1 MTCTHVTS
9 RVLCIDVLP
18 RRGPSWRCAARRV
31 FSALSH
37 RSPPEGPMPN
47 EDIDWTRLDSL
58 EKYRSYTRYVR
69 AAEEADRRDVWW
81 KTYRKYR
88 EEEKNAAVET
98 VNIGL
103 PYQRPSRKTEVKE
116 RKKVLLENKKNPE
129 MERDNRLRTFRIPLE
144 RVKTQWEQTNG
155 PYHIKR
161 LAEHYGIY
169 KDLFPMAYFVPRVML
184 RVAYGEDSS
193 AAVHYGNHLTPSQ
206 AAQAPEVHFEA
217 EENSLWT
224 LLLTSPDEH
233 LLDGEQEYLH
243 WLVGNIPG
251 NSVSSGEELC
261 PYISPFPARGT
272 GFHRYIYILFKQEH
286 PVNFSSDLRPS
297 PCFCLKERTFRTL
310 DFYRKHQDIMTPA
323 GLAFFQCQWD
333 QSVSHT
339 FHTLLNMREPV
350 FEYDR
355 PPVYH
360 PPQRKY
366 PQGQPLRYLDRYR
379 DGAQNT
385 FGIY

>member
-1 MTCTHVTS
+1 MALRGAAC
-9 RVLCIDVLP
+9 VLLRTAVDAGLKSHARGLRSTAVL
-18 RRGPSWRCAARRV
+18 GYW
-31 FSALSH
+31 
-37 RSPPEGPMPN
+37 SPPQGPMPN
-47 EDIDWTRLDSL
+47 EDIDCTQLDSL
-58 EKYRSYTRYVR
+58 EKYRSYTRYVT
-69 AAEEADRRDVWW
+69 AAEEADRKDVWW

-88 EEEKNAAVET
+88 EEEKKEAVKP

-103 PYQRPSRKTEVKE
+103 PYQRPSRKTQVKE
-116 RKKVLLENKKNPE
+116 RKKVVLENKKNPE
-129 MERDNRLRTFRIPLE
+129 LERENRLRTFRIPLD

-155 PYHIKR
+155 PYHIQR

-169 KDLFPMAYFVPRVML
+169 QDLFPMAYFVPRVML
-184 RVAYGEDSS
+184 RVAYGEDGG

-206 AAQAPEVHFEA
+206 AAQAPRVHFEA
-217 EENSLWT
+217 EEKSLWT

-251 NSVSSGEELC
+251 NSVSSGKELC
-261 PYISPFPARGT
+261 HYISPFPPKGT

-286 PVNFSSDLRPS
+286 LVDFSSDLRSS
-297 PCFCLKERTFRTL
+297 PCYSLTQRTFRTV
-310 DFYRKHQDIMTPA
+310 DFYRKHQDVITPA

-333 QSVSHT
+333 QSVSDT
-339 FHTLLNMREPV
+339 FHTLLDMREPV

-360 PPQRKY
+360 PPQKKY
-366 PQGQPLRYLDRYR
+366 PHGQPLRYLDRYR
-379 DGAQNT
+379 GGAEKT
-385 FGIY
+385 YGIY